1 LISLDKTIVSGGNL
15 QTIKLSFDAG
25 DTVFQR
31 GAPAHLIYVVSEG
44 ALICFRPTPGGR
56 RSILQFI
63 FKGDG
68 FGYEPGDYHRNSVQA
83 LTYTEALATA
93 KKDVVAA
100 SKAQC
105 AAVFLAA
112 AARAVVIAE
121 EQSYCLRRSATERT
135 ALFLLEMHARLSI
148 FDEIFLPMSRTD
160 ISDYLGLAIE
170 TVSRVLNEFQREN
183 IIEIRDLHLSRR
195 IVIRNK
201 ARLQELAL
209 DASKLQWWN
218 KNETPPLIRVE
229 ARGVQRSRT
238 AECPLRVTN

>member
-15 QTIKLSFDAG
+15 QTIKLSFD
-25 DTVFQR
+25 V
-31 GAPAHLIYVVSEG
+31 YVASEG
-44 ALICFRPTPGGR
+44 ALCCFRPMPGGR

-68 FGYEPGDYHRNSVQA
+68 FGYESGDYYRNSVQA
-83 LTYTEALATA
+83 LTRTEVVATA

-105 AAVFLAA
+105 AAAFFAA
-112 AARAVVIAE
+112 AERAVVIAE
-121 EQSYCLRRSATERT
+121 EQSYRLRRSATERT

-183 IIEIRDLHLSRR
+183 IIEICHHLSRQ
-195 IVIRNK
+195 IIIRNK
-201 ARLQELAL
+201 ARLEELAL
-209 DASKLQWWN
+209 DASKFEWWN
-218 KNETPPLIRVE
+218 KNETPRLIRVE
-229 ARGVQRSRT
+229 ARRVSRT
-238 AECPLRVTN
+238 ECPLRVTN